1 MLKNTTV
8 FLLMMI
14 ASLTS
19 TEALVEESAGLRFFG
34 QILSYAE
41 YEPWNWRPNA
51 TLQFFFQTS
60 SKKNALV
67 FYQDD
72 HGSKQQFMDLWLLN
86 GEARFRARIGQEM
99 EEVQQRYIKHNFAD
113 SKWHRVKIELSE
125 KEIIFS
131 IDDDVIRP
139 AKPIAFAKN
148 TEPPAKNGALFVA
161 GIPMET
167 KWSYPTLFSEVF
179 ITM

>member
-1 MLKNTTV
+1 
-8 FLLMMI
+8 
-14 ASLTS
+14 
-19 TEALVEESAGLRFFG
+19 
-34 QILSYAE
+34 
-41 YEPWNWRPNA
+41 
-51 TLQFFFQTS
+51 
-60 SKKNALV
+60 
-67 FYQDD
+67 
-72 HGSKQQFMDLWLLN
+72 MDLWLLN